1 MAPMQYRTAAQTRRG
16 NRAGVVEHD
25 DFEGL
30 PVRQWT
36 RGEVNVAM
44 GPPPDEDQKDDIWA
58 IELPFGMPKDTALLP
73 PHSQELL
80 RAMRSGRVYKRPPPE
95 DEDEDVDFG
104 VKGDKKE
111 SELGSEGFTV
121 RAWKQMPRN
130 VEVPS
135 VSHLAKRHKGTI
147 TLASTA
153 SVAHIPGPTI
163 TRATVRRIDAAG
175 NPYEQTITLSEGQQV
190 DGEIIRTTVVP
201 APVAAAGEALGQHAT
216 PVKRR
221 PPPPKRKPKG
231 PGRGRKKGSGKIG
244 QLPLPATRSQ
254 QQAAAEGE
262 ASAAA
267 KVEGAPGEGPSGV
280 VIGSGENG
288 DAAGQDTEMA
298 DNSVLPSDEED
309 VDEGDEGDEDGE
321 EEGGDEEGV
330 DEEATATPEVGN
342 ATSDLEQATEQ
353 TQGQGQGQDQD
364 QEMLDSD
371 ASEVIRPSSVE
382 EPEDEQPPR
391 RATSEEEVTISKPRF
406 QLGPQFNSPRA
417 EGSPLKNVMV
427 LSPTEP
433 AATSAAANYLDVQ
446 STTVSM
452 DIDFGNTQPHILAP
466 SSLEA
471 PATTQQETVIATGA
485 PVIPEPTM
493 STTPEAEQP
502 PAIPAKP
509 THEALAVIEEQP
521 PISPPTAKPTTA
533 SEAPAPFAVSV
544 QIPEVSLQP
553 PPSPTLP
560 AVSEPLQAPEAGSPD
575 LLGSLE
581 AELDREMSF
590 NNDISADGRR
600 ADAPLPLPTENQE
613 EPPVAAAP

>member
-44 GPPPDEDQKDDIWA
+44 GPPPDDDQKDDIWA

-95 DEDEDVDFG
+95 DEDEDIDFG
-104 VKGDKKE
+104 TKGDKKE
-111 SELGSEGFTV
+111 SEVGNEGFTV

-130 VEVPS
+130 AEVPS

-201 APVAAAGEALGQHAT
+201 APVAAAGEALGQQAT

-221 PPPPKRKPKG
+221 PPPPKRKAKG

-254 QQAAAEGE
+254 QQAAAGGE
-262 ASAAA
+262 ASAETT
-267 KVEGAPGEGPSGV
+267 VEGVLGEGPPGV
-280 VIGSGENG
+280 VITSEENG

-298 DNSVLPSDEED
+298 DNSVIPSDEED
-309 VDEGDEGDEDGE
+309 GDEGDEGDEDGE
-321 EEGGDEEGV
+321 EEGGDEEAG
-330 DEEATATPEVGN
+330 DEESTATPEVGN
-342 ATSDLEQATEQ
+342 APSDVEQVTEQA
-353 TQGQGQGQDQD
+353 QGQDQD
-364 QEMLDSD
+364 QEMLGSD
-371 ASEVIRPSSVE
+371 ASEVIRPSSIE
-382 EPEDEQPPR
+382 EPEDEQLPR
-391 RATSEEEVTISKPRF
+391 RATPEEEVTVSKPRF

-427 LSPTEP
+427 VSPTEP
-433 AATSAAANYLDVQ
+433 ATAPAAASYLDIQ

-452 DIDFGNTQPHILAP
+452 DIDLGNTQPNIPLP
-466 SSLEA
+466 SSLEISATVQTETAITSEISSA
-471 PATTQQETVIATGA
+471 PKPSASTSPMADQQASV
-485 PVIPEPTM
+485 P
-493 STTPEAEQP
+493 AES
-502 PAIPAKP
+502 IS
-509 THEALAVIEEQP
+509 EALTMPEEQP
-521 PISPPTAKPTTA
+521 PFSAQTTEPVTA
-533 SEAPAPFAVSV
+533 SEASVSLEV
-544 QIPEVSLQP
+544 PTQIPEVSLQTSA
-553 PPSPTLP
+553 SPTLP
-560 AVSEPLQAPEAGSPD
+560 TASEPPQAPEADSPD

-581 AELDREMSF
+581 AELDREMSL
-590 NNDISADGRR
+590 NNRSPPPGEQEKPSA
-600 ADAPLPLPTENQE
+600 TEAQ
-613 EPPVAAAP
+613 

>member
-1 MAPMQYRTAAQTRRG
+1 
-16 NRAGVVEHD
+16 
-25 DFEGL
+25 
-30 PVRQWT
+30 
-36 RGEVNVAM
+36 M
-44 GPPPDEDQKDDIWA
+44 GPPPDDDQKDDIWA

-95 DEDEDVDFG
+95 DEDEDIDFG
-104 VKGDKKE
+104 TKGDKKE
-111 SELGSEGFTV
+111 SEVGNEGFTV

-130 VEVPS
+130 AEIPS

-153 SVAHIPGPTI
+153 SVAHIPGPTV

-190 DGEIIRTTVVP
+190 DGEVIRTTVVP
-201 APVAAAGEALGQHAT
+201 APAAATGEALGQQAT

-267 KVEGAPGEGPSGV
+267 KVEGVPSEGSTGQV
-280 VIGSGENG
+280 VIKSEENG
-288 DAAGQDTEMA
+288 DATGQDTEMA
-298 DNSVLPSDEED
+298 DNSVIPSDEED
-309 VDEGDEGDEDGE
+309 GDDGEEGDEDGE
-321 EEGGDEEGV
+321 EEGGDEEGG

-342 ATSDLEQATEQ
+342 APSDPEQVTEQ
-353 TQGQGQGQDQD
+353 TQGQDQD

-371 ASEVIRPSSVE
+371 ASEVIRPSSIE
-382 EPEDEQPPR
+382 EPEEEQLPR
-391 RATSEEEVTISKPRF
+391 RATPEEEVTVSKPRF

-417 EGSPLKNVMV
+417 EGSPLKNVMLV
-427 LSPTEP
+427 SPTEP
-433 AATSAAANYLDVQ
+433 AAGSAAASYLDVQ

-452 DIDFGNTQPHILAP
+452 DIDLDNTQPNIPLP
-466 SSLEA
+466 SSLELS
-471 PATTQQETVIATGA
+471 ATVHKETVVTSETSAA
-485 PVIPEPTM
+485 PEPSV
-493 STTPEAEQP
+493 STPPVPDQQPSAPTKSTPEDA
-502 PAIPAKP
+502 P
-509 THEALAVIEEQP
+509 TISEEQVP
-521 PISPPTAKPTTA
+521 FSVLTTEPITAP
-533 SEAPAPFAVSV
+533 EDSV
-544 QIPEVSLQP
+544 PLDVPIQIPEVSLQAS
-553 PPSPTLP
+553 PSPPLP
-560 AVSEPLQAPEAGSPD
+560 AVSEPPQAAEAASPD

-590 NNDISADGRR
+590 SNGSPPPA
-600 ADAPLPLPTENQE
+600 EQE
-613 EPPVAAAP
+613 ETSVAEVQ

>member
-44 GPPPDEDQKDDIWA
+44 GPPPDDDQKDDIWA

-95 DEDEDVDFG
+95 DEDEDIDFG
-104 VKGDKKE
+104 TKGDKKE
-111 SELGSEGFTV
+111 SEVGNEGFTV

-130 VEVPS
+130 AEVPS

-175 NPYEQTITLSEGQQV
+175 NPYEQTITLGEGQQV

-201 APVAAAGEALGQHAT
+201 APVAAAGEALGQQAT

-221 PPPPKRKPKG
+221 PPPPKRKAKG

-254 QQAAAEGE
+254 QQAAAGGE
-262 ASAAA
+262 ASAEAT
-267 KVEGAPGEGPSGV
+267 VEGVLGEGPPGV
-280 VIGSGENG
+280 VITSEENG

-298 DNSVLPSDEED
+298 DNSVIPSDEED
-309 VDEGDEGDEDGE
+309 GDEGDEGDEDGE
-321 EEGGDEEGV
+321 EEGGDEEAG
-330 DEEATATPEVGN
+330 DEESTATPEVGN
-342 ATSDLEQATEQ
+342 APSDVEQVTEQA
-353 TQGQGQGQDQD
+353 QGQDQD
-364 QEMLDSD
+364 QEMLGSD
-371 ASEVIRPSSVE
+371 ASEVIRPSSIE
-382 EPEDEQPPR
+382 EPEDEQLPR
-391 RATSEEEVTISKPRF
+391 RATPEEEVTVSKPRF

-427 LSPTEP
+427 VSPTEP
-433 AATSAAANYLDVQ
+433 ATAPAAASYLDIQ

-452 DIDFGNTQPHILAP
+452 DIDLENTQPNIPLP
-466 SSLEA
+466 SSLEISATVQTETAVTSETSSA
-471 PATTQQETVIATGA
+471 PKPSASTPPMADQQASVPAESISEAL
-485 PVIPEPTM
+485 TM
-493 STTPEAEQP
+493 PQEQP
-502 PAIPAKP
+502 PFSAQTTEP
-509 THEALAVIEEQP
+509 V
-521 PISPPTAKPTTA
+521 TA
-533 SEAPAPFAVSV
+533 SEASVSLEV
-544 QIPEVSLQP
+544 PTQIPEVSLQTSA
-553 PPSPTLP
+553 SPTLP
-560 AVSEPLQAPEAGSPD
+560 TASEPPQAPEAGSPD

-581 AELDREMSF
+581 AELDREMSL
-590 NNDISADGRR
+590 NNRSPPPGEQEKPSA
-600 ADAPLPLPTENQE
+600 TEAQ
-613 EPPVAAAP
+613 